1 LDKLFWLLLTLPV
14 PVIGGAEAE
23 EVNIV
28 VEDVLGPLVSQD
40 QVGERDPIW
49 SLLHYSINL
58 NPAMRQQIAADSER
72 YVSSSEL
79 MRINEDGETVHPT
92 SLSSLSKHFRRC
104 CSFKSLFV
112 VSLNNFVVPVTLLDF
127 VLFDY

>member
-1 LDKLFWLLLTLPV
+1 MDKLFWLLLTLPV

-28 VEDVLGPLVSQD
+28 VEDVLGPVVSQD

-58 NPAMRQQIAADSER
+58 NPAMRQQIAADVESF
-72 YVSSSEL
+72 VSSSEL
-79 MRINEDGETVHPT
+79 MRINEAGETVHPT
-92 SLSSLSKHFRRC
+92 TLSSLSKH
-104 CSFKSLFV
+104 
-112 VSLNNFVVPVTLLDF
+112 
-127 VLFDY
+127 

>member
-1 LDKLFWLLLTLPV
+1 MDKLFWLLLTLPV

-28 VEDVLGPLVSQD
+28 VEDVLGPVVSQD

-79 MRINEDGETVHPT
+79 MRINEAGETVHPT
-92 SLSSLSKHFRRC
+92 TLSSLSKH
-104 CSFKSLFV
+104 
-112 VSLNNFVVPVTLLDF
+112 
-127 VLFDY
+127 